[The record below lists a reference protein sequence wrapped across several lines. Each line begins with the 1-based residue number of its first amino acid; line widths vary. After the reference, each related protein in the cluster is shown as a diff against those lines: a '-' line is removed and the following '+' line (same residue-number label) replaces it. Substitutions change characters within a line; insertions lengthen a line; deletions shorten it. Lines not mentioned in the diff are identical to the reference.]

1 MTQWVAFLRGV
12 NLGKRK
18 VLSSDLTQCFSGLGL
33 GGVKTLLASGNV
45 LFEAD
50 AADDLV
56 QRIEAKLQETFG
68 FAVPVVLRTQG
79 ELKAMIAARPF
90 ADRREDADTK
100 LYVVLLGSDLPEG
113 IVLESI
119 PGDVTVAH
127 VARREIYLIAH
138 KLPNGRYGEG
148 MDRVGRALG
157 KGILATTRNWNTVLK
172 AAA

>member
-1 MTQWVAFLRGV
+1 MTRWVAFLRGV

-18 VLSSDLTQCFSGLGL
+18 VLSSDLSQCFSALGF

-50 AADDLV
+50 AADDLIP
-56 QRIEAKLQETFG
+56 RIEAKLQEALG
-68 FAVPVVLRTQG
+68 FTVPVVLRTQA

-90 ADRREDADTK
+90 ADWREDADTK
-100 LYVVLLGSDLPEG
+100 LYVVLLGSELPGG

-119 PGDVTVAH
+119 PGDFTVAH
-127 VARREIYLIAH
+127 VAPREIYLVALR
-138 KLPNGRYGEG
+138 LPNGRDGEG
-148 MDRVGRALG
+148 IDRLGRALG
-157 KGILATTRNWNTVLK
+157 KGVLATTRNWNTVLK